1 MKNKAEFNFLSQ
13 VMNAN
18 RSSVSH
24 QRETEE
30 RSGCTSTGAG
40 VVRPMRCPALR
51 RVEAAMCGA
60 VRCASSEARVEGNV
74 ECASHLLMESSHLV

>member
-13 VMNAN
+13 VRNAS
-18 RSSVSH
+18 SSVSH

-30 RSGCTSTGAG
+30 KSGCTSTRAG
-40 VVRPMRCPALR
+40 VIRPVRCPALR

-60 VRCASSEARVEGNV
+60 VRGAASEARVEGSG
-74 ECASHLLMESSHLV
+74 ECAAYLLMESSHLV